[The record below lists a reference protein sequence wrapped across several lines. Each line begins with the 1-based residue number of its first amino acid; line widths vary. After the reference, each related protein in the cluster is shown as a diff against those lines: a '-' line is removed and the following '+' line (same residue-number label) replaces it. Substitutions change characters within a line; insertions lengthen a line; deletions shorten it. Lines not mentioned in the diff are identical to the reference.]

1 MDDIELYFKI
11 LGLTI
16 EATQQEAME
25 AYRDLVKIWHPDRF
39 ANDPKLAAKAQE
51 KLKEINEAYRIIKDF
66 FENPSKYQ
74 HATKSGQMEP
84 DPDISSQGS
93 SEQST
98 FMKDNG
104 NSNSKE
110 FIFEQKLKAK
120 GPLCWIFMVL
130 GGSFG
135 QIWAKKMKFVN
146 PVEAFW
152 ISVWLVAALGAL
164 GYFAGFFLLK
174 KINEFPKSKQ
184 EKTKLAWGAGI
195 GGVILFFII
204 SISINAY
211 IPKFDIK
218 KFQPKQALDV
228 VDPFDKSNI
237 PLDFID
243 PYKSPETGSEGG
255 KGFQINNWSE
265 QDWKSY
271 FASLSEK
278 DRNMWRWWL
287 QASEY
292 FDQKSYYEAVALY
305 KQLIRLYPGHASLWF
320 SYLGLSY
327 ANLGMYNETIEA
339 YREAIRLDPNN
350 ADIYFRLGLSY
361 YELGMYVQAVEAYK
375 KALNLKP
382 DDSNLHAHLC
392 ISYLKLND
400 RVSAIGEYN
409 VLNSLDPEKA
419 KRLLNLYSKEFNR

>member
-146 PVEAFW
+146 PAEAFW
-152 ISVWLVAALGAL
+152 ISAWLVAALGTL
-164 GYFAGFFLLK
+164 GYFAGLFLLK
-174 KINEFPKSKQ
+174 KINDFPKLKQ

-195 GGVILFFII
+195 GGVILYFII

-218 KFQPKQALDV
+218 KFQPKQAEGSSKSGSLIGQKIDDTWTTEYPSQVKPMVQLDF
-228 VDPFDKSNI
+228 VDPWKPNI
-237 PLDFID
+237 D
-243 PYKSPETGSEGG
+243 
-255 KGFQINNWSE
+255 
-265 QDWKSY
+265 
-271 FASLSEK
+271 ALSEESK
-278 DRNMWRWWL
+278 TMFRRWI
-287 QASEY
+287 QASEQY
-292 FDQKSYYEAVALY
+292 GKGSYNEAIAAY

-327 ANLGMYNETIEA
+327 AKLGMYNETIEA

-419 KRLLNLYSKEFNR
+419 KKFLNLYSNEFNR